1 MPVTYKKTVVVL
13 ESVCTV
19 EEAESLLGWLQE
31 HPKGKVNLKK
41 CEHLHA
47 ALLQVLM
54 ATGAHVSA
62 WPEDPGLRVWMETA
76 LAGKG

>member
-1 MPVTYKKTVVVL
+1 MPVTYKKTVAAL
-13 ESVCTV
+13 DGVCTV

-47 ALLQVLM
+47 AVLQVLM
-54 ATGAHVSA
+54 AAGVRVSA
-62 WPEDPGLRVWMETA
+62 WPEDEALRRWLEPA
-76 LAGKG
+76 LTQEP